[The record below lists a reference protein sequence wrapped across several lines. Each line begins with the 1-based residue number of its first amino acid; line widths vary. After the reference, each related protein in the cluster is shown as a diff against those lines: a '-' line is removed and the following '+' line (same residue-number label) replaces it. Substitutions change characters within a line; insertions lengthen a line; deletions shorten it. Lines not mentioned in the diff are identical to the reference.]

1 MRETQCRRLAGTG
14 VRQWRDVIWISQF
27 HKRRFI
33 WINEGSKLSLNLIWK
48 LPTSLLSSSQRFNFS
63 RKTFEVFIF
72 LTEWEKRKYSLNKKK
87 LTGGSRLQARRT
99 CLALCTLSCW
109 RWWVWKKCWNYFSIF
124 RNIFQLTAAGGR
136 KGRGRACWGGG
147 WSCCRTGPWNI
158 FIHLIHQSGARTGS
172 LDPERT
178 NPKWVDL
185 KVFHNQ
191 QFLIRIILCRKFDL

>member
-1 MRETQCRRLAGTG
+1 MCRRLAGTG

-72 LTEWEKRKYSLNKKK
+72 LTEWEKRKYSLNKK
-87 LTGGSRLQARRT
+87 TYRRFKAASPENVSGFMHSIL
-99 CLALCTLSCW
+99 LALMSL
-109 RWWVWKKCWNYFSIF
+109 KEMLKLFFNFLKY
-124 RNIFQLTAAGGR
+124 FQLTAAGGR
-136 KGRGRACWGGG
+136 RGRGRACRGGG

-172 LDPERT
+172 RDP
-178 NPKWVDL
+178 
-185 KVFHNQ
+185 
-191 QFLIRIILCRKFDL
+191 